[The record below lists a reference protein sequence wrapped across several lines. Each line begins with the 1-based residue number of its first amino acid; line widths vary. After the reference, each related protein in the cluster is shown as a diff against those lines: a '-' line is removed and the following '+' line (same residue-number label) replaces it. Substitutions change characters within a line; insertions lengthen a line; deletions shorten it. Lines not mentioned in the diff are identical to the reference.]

1 MGNIVDL
8 PATLI
13 HSAGKPTHHKI
24 GSQSERKT
32 PMAHIIVFG
41 NEKGG
46 SGKSTTAMH
55 VLTALLRVGYK
66 VGVLDLD
73 LRQQTLNRYIENREE
88 YVRKTGVAL
97 PVPERG
103 VMQSPEDLAMPDGDE
118 ARLVAFQKAI
128 LKLDEGN
135 DFIVV
140 DCAGSHSA
148 LAELAHAMA
157 DTLVTPMND
166 SFVDFDLLAR
176 IDPETNNVTGP
187 SVYSEMV
194 WEARK
199 ARAETGARP
208 IEWVVTRNRVGA
220 QNMHNKRKVGAALK
234 DLSRRIGFRIAPG
247 FSDRVVF
254 RELFP
259 HGLTLL
265 DIKDVGGGSLNISNV
280 AARQEVRDLVTSLD
294 LPGVEGGF

>member
-1 MGNIVDL
+1 
-8 PATLI
+8 
-13 HSAGKPTHHKI
+13 
-24 GSQSERKT
+24 
-32 PMAHIIVFG
+32 MAYIIVFG

-55 VLTALLRVGYK
+55 VLTALLRSGFK
-66 VGVLDLD
+66 VGAVDLD
-73 LRQQTLNRYIENREE
+73 LRQRTLGRYIENRRE
-88 YVRKTGVAL
+88 YVRKTQVTL
-97 PVPERG
+97 PQP
-103 VMQSPEDLAMPDGDE
+103 QLAEMPPAAEADADDE
-118 ARLVAFQKAI
+118 VKLVAFQKAI
-128 LKLDEGN
+128 LSLDEAN

-166 SFVDFDLLAR
+166 SFIDFDLLAR
-176 IDPETNNVTGP
+176 IDPETTAVTGP

-208 IEWVVTRNRVGA
+208 IDWVVTRNRVGA

-234 DLSRRIGFRIAPG
+234 DLSRRIGFRLAPG

-280 AARQEVRDLVTSLD
+280 AARQEVRDLVAELK
-294 LPGVEGGF
+294 LPGVEVTF

>member
-1 MGNIVDL
+1 
-8 PATLI
+8 
-13 HSAGKPTHHKI
+13 
-24 GSQSERKT
+24 
-32 PMAHIIVFG
+32 MAYIIVFG

-55 VLTALLRVGYK
+55 VLTALLRSGFK
-66 VGVLDLD
+66 VGAVDLD
-73 LRQQTLNRYIENREE
+73 LRQRTLGRYIENRLE
-88 YVRKTGVAL
+88 YVRKTNVTLPQPQLGEMPSADAL
-97 PVPERG
+97 E
-103 VMQSPEDLAMPDGDE
+103 MMDGDE
-118 ARLVAFQKAI
+118 AKLVAFQKAI
-128 LKLDEGN
+128 LSLDEEN
-135 DFIVV
+135 DFIIV

-176 IDPETNNVTGP
+176 IDPETTAVTGP

-208 IEWVVTRNRVGA
+208 IDWIVTRNRVGA

-234 DLSRRIGFRIAPG
+234 DLSRRIGFRLAPG

-280 AARQEVRDLVTSLD
+280 AARQEVRDLVAELN
-294 LPGVEGGF
+294 LPGVDVNF

>member
-1 MGNIVDL
+1 
-8 PATLI
+8 
-13 HSAGKPTHHKI
+13 
-24 GSQSERKT
+24 
-32 PMAHIIVFG
+32 MAYIIVFG

-55 VLTALLRVGYK
+55 VLTALLRSGFK
-66 VGVLDLD
+66 VGAVDLD
-73 LRQQTLNRYIENREE
+73 LRQRTLGRYIENRHE
-88 YVRKTGVAL
+88 YVRKTNVTL
-97 PVPERG
+97 PQPQLGE
-103 VMQSPEDLAMPDGDE
+103 MPHADAFDDGDE
-118 ARLVAFQKAI
+118 AKLIAFQKAI
-128 LKLDEGN
+128 LALDEGN

-176 IDPETNNVTGP
+176 IDPETTAVTGP

-208 IEWVVTRNRVGA
+208 IDWVVTRNRVGA

-234 DLSRRIGFRIAPG
+234 DLSRRIGFRLAPG
-247 FSDRVVF
+247 FSDRVVY

-280 AARQEVRDLVTSLD
+280 AARQEVRDLVAELQ
-294 LPGVEGGF
+294 LPGVEITF

>member
-1 MGNIVDL
+1 
-8 PATLI
+8 
-13 HSAGKPTHHKI
+13 
-24 GSQSERKT
+24 
-32 PMAHIIVFG
+32 MAYIIVFG

-55 VLTALLRVGYK
+55 VLTALLRSGFK
-66 VGVLDLD
+66 VGAVDLD
-73 LRQQTLNRYIENREE
+73 LRQRTLGRYIENRIE
-88 YVRKTGVAL
+88 YVRKTNVTL
-97 PVPERG
+97 PQPQLGE
-103 VMQSPEDLAMPDGDE
+103 MPSADELDMMDGEE
-118 ARLVAFQKAI
+118 AKLVAFQKAI
-128 LKLDEGN
+128 LSLDEEN

-140 DCAGSHSA
+140 DCAGSHSS

-157 DTLVTPMND
+157 DTLITPMND
-166 SFVDFDLLAR
+166 SFVDFDLLFIFQIITA
-176 IDPETNNVTGP
+176 VTGP

-208 IEWVVTRNRVGA
+208 IDWIVTRNRVGA
-220 QNMHNKRKVGAALK
+220 QNMLNKRKVGAALK
-234 DLSRRIGFRIAPG
+234 DLSRRIGFRLAPG

-280 AARQEVRDLVTSLD
+280 AARQEVRDLVAELN
-294 LPGVEGGF
+294 LPGVEVTF